1 MTHIST
7 KVYMRPL
14 ASKVPKG
21 CFTSSDKLARVE
33 IKLEF
38 NDNYYMFFREV
49 GFLDYKF
56 KK

>member
-1 MTHIST
+1 
-7 KVYMRPL
+7 MRPL